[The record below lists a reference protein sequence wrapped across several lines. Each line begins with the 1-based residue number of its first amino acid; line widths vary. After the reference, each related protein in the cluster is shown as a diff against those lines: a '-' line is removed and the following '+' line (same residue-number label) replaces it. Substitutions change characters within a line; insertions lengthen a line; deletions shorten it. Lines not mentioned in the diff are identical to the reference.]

1 MSSTNRDYREQY
13 ILHAGDTITSGN
25 TVYTITN
32 ELVAYGGSA
41 VIYSAVA
48 SESSRK
54 SPIKYIIKEVFPN
67 EDLFERQSGIIRP
80 RDPHKP
86 GKLTYHCEHIA
97 VEHDLGG
104 LCYNGTNLAVPIR
117 HVIHPDRITVAGT
130 AYTENIQDGVF
141 AVLDDM
147 SEKARSFSQMLEH
160 IRQPKNTEFPLQNG
174 GCPTLHTTA
183 CMIEQVLITLRAI
196 HNNGVLFGDIHMDNV
211 WFSKDCLELGI
222 IHTSCFMD
230 FGCSRPLVDGKKTD
244 IIGGKIFSSKGFTP
258 PELQSKHW
266 EQGDGT
272 ISIQAD
278 IFSVGCLMLRCL
290 FPTNYWD
297 HFGESPSIGPR
308 TIQRDDAKRLG
319 IDEPLRRKV
328 NAILAQAMH
337 PNPEERYPSADA
349 MLEAIQELKR
359 DTEPPKYLLPSNL
372 SSPDYWVPHSRDR
385 ELAAITKSVND
396 GETVFLHGI
405 GGIGKTE
412 CAIQLAKDLNPP
424 RGAYLVHFHG
434 SMKETILK
442 MNFSGYKFEPKQKGM
457 SPEELEEAEYRD
469 RLDILKEHY
478 QETVLIIDNF
488 DAPGKT
494 LDDLRSEPAFND
506 FLGLKLKRIFT
517 TRYPVK
523 RQEWEI
529 KRLSDSA
536 LLGIMRHYCTHAK
549 KLSDNELIK
558 LIEAVDGHT
567 LTLTLIAKTMEES
580 WGRITPKRILRALK
594 RSSLSQADFPDVSSD
609 QNRNYQQKQIY
620 SHLKALFNLSGMK
633 ATEETVLSAASLLPQ
648 SGMNAL
654 VFEKSLEKKK
664 ERKALHILV
673 KRGWL
678 TISEESKVQMHPIIR
693 SVCKTELNVF
703 ERYYF
708 LVLIRMLLPL
718 SLMCIIL
725 QAFLELGIEDT
736 FPNRIMVV
744 GPALLCYAAC
754 CWLESRIEQL
764 ADTGYRSLA
773 KAIAAAVPITAAV
786 VFAKMY
792 KPDKVGP
799 VWLVIILLLLL
810 VILSGMKDIWQKN
823 TSINR
828 NH

>member
-80 RDPHKP
+80 RDPDNAGELKFHRD
-86 GKLTYHCEHIA
+86 HIA
-97 VEHDLGG
+97 EEQILGG
-104 LCYNGTNLAVPIR
+104 LCYNGTNLAVSIR
-117 HVIHPDRITVAGT
+117 HVIHPDKITIEGKE
-130 AYTENIQDGVF
+130 YTEDIQDGVF
-141 AVLDDM
+141 AVLDDI
-147 SEKARSFSQMLEH
+147 SGKAISFKQMLEC
-160 IRQPKNTEFPLQNG
+160 IKQPKNENYPLRNG

-183 CMIEQVLITLRAI
+183 CLIEQVLLTLQAI
-196 HNNGVLFGDIHMDNV
+196 HNQNILFGDIHTDNI
-211 WFSKDCLELGI
+211 WFGDCRLDLGI
-222 IHTSCFMD
+222 IRMALFMD
-230 FGCSRPLVDGKKTD
+230 FGCSRRLVDGKKTD
-244 IIGGKIFSSKGFTP
+244 VIGGRIFSSEGFIP
-258 PELQSKHW
+258 PELLPERW
-266 EQGDGT
+266 AQGDGT

-290 FPTNYWD
+290 FPGEYWD

-319 IDEPLRRKV
+319 IDNSLRIKV
-328 NAILAQAMH
+328 NDILAQAMH
-337 PNPEERYPSADA
+337 PDPEKRYLSAEA

-506 FLGLKLKRIFT
+506 FLGLKLKRILT

-523 RQEWEI
+523 REEWEI

-549 KLSDNELIK
+549 KLSDNELIE

-594 RSSLSQADFPDVSSD
+594 RCSLSKADFPEVSSD
-609 QNRNYQQKQIY
+609 QNRSYQQKQIY

-678 TISEESKVQMHPIIR
+678 TISEESKIQMHPIIR

-708 LVLIRMLLPL
+708 LVLIRMMLPL

-725 QAFLELGIEDT
+725 QVFLGLGIEDT
-736 FPNRIMVV
+736 FPNRIMMV

-773 KAIAAAVPITAAV
+773 KTLAAAVPMSVAAI
-786 VFAKMY
+786 FAKMN

-810 VILSGMKDIWQKN
+810 VILSGMKDIWHKKKH
-823 TSINR
+823 I
-828 NH
+828 HKP

>member
-13 ILHAGDTITSGN
+13 VLHAGDTITSGN
-25 TVYTITN
+25 TVYTITD
-32 ELVAYGGSA
+32 ELVAYGGSS

-54 SPIKYIIKEVFPN
+54 SPIKYIVKEVFPN
-67 EDLFERQSGIIRP
+67 EDLFARQSGIIRP
-80 RDPHKP
+80 RDPDNAGELKFHRD
-86 GKLTYHCEHIA
+86 HIA
-97 VEHDLGG
+97 EEQILGG

-117 HVIHPDRITVAGT
+117 HIVRPDKITIDGKE
-130 AYTENIQDGVF
+130 YTEDIQDGVF
-141 AVLDDM
+141 AVLDDL
-147 SEKARSFSQMLEH
+147 SGKAISFAQMLEY
-160 IRQPKNTEFPLQNG
+160 IEQPKCNDHPLRNG

-183 CMIEQVLITLRAI
+183 CIIEQVLITLRAI

-211 WFSKDCLELGI
+211 WFSKDCLELGM

-244 IIGGKIFSSKGFTP
+244 IIGGNIFSSKGFTP
-258 PELQSKHW
+258 PELQPRCW

-278 IFSVGCLMLRCL
+278 TFSVGCLMLRCL
-290 FPTNYWD
+290 FPGEYWD

-319 IDEPLRRKV
+319 IDNSLRIKV
-328 NAILAQAMH
+328 NDILAQAMH
-337 PNPEERYPSADA
+337 PDPEKRYPSAEA

-359 DTEPPKYLLPSNL
+359 VTEPPKYLLPSNL

-488 DAPGKT
+488 DAPGKM

-506 FLGLKLKRIFT
+506 FLGLKLKRILT

-523 RQEWEI
+523 REEWEI
-529 KRLSDSA
+529 KRLSDST
-536 LLGIMRHYCTHAK
+536 LLGIMRHYCMHAK
-549 KLSDNELIK
+549 KLPDNELIK

-580 WGRITPKRILRALK
+580 WGRITPKRILRVLK

-609 QNRNYQQKQIY
+609 QNRSYQQKQIY

-678 TISEESKVQMHPIIR
+678 TISEESKIQMHPIIR

-708 LVLIRMLLPL
+708 LVLIRMMLPL

-725 QAFLELGIEDT
+725 QVFLGLGIEDT
-736 FPNRIMVV
+736 FPNRIMIV

-773 KAIAAAVPITAAV
+773 KTLAAAVPMSVAAI
-786 VFAKMY
+786 FAKMN

-810 VILSGMKDIWQKN
+810 VILSGMKDIWHKKKH
-823 TSINR
+823 I
-828 NH
+828 HKP